1 MSNFATTGVTAG
13 EPIQTGGHG
22 SHSAGSASSS
32 DFSAALQGSLQPY
45 AAATTTRLPLARTSG
60 RSNEVGEHQ
69 VPNAATD
76 SRHIPLR
83 AAQLHGADEHVHELA
98 LKLRAYRME
107 LLASNIANADT
118 PGYKARDIDVAQALR
133 EKIATVAEVPVS
145 YVIPRQSSLDGNTV
159 EMDVERGKFAENAVR
174 YQFSLDRVIGHYRH
188 MMELFQSLKD

>member
-32 DFSAALQGSLQPY
+32 DFSAVLQGSLQSY
-45 AAATTTRLPLARTSG
+45 AAVTTPLPLARTSRG
-60 RSNEVGEHQ
+60 SNEVGEHQ
-69 VPNAATD
+69 VPNAATG

-133 EKIATVAEVPVS
+133 EKIATLAEVPVS
-145 YVIPRQSSLDGNTV
+145 YAVPRQSSLDGNTV